1 MINSILHITD
11 KDKRLLGTSFVVDVI
26 DNKFIVATCGHV
38 INNKDEIFVDNFPAK
53 VINNKYDSGI
63 DIAILEVENLNK
75 EPLTLAI
82 HESEN

>member
-38 INNKDEIFVDNFPAK
+38 INNKDEI
-53 VINNKYDSGI
+53 S
-63 DIAILEVENLNK
+63 L
-75 EPLTLAI
+75 
-82 HESEN
+82 S